1 MMNQSSIYFGIL
13 LTAWTAW
20 TRHRRDLIW
29 TRTSGKVA
37 SWQNLNKKQFE
48 HLSIACSAFRE
59 APSGWIGNK
68 DTFKSVSSFR
78 RKLAALSLSPN
89 RSPKV
94 YSFCQWLDTMAVGNA
109 ACTTSKKSRSWMH
122 FLCEIKVRPAHFCV
136 CQRHE
141 RIRHPHRAGWNC
153 LFSCTILDGFSP

>member
-1 MMNQSSIYFGIL
+1 MSSGAGIAAVWPTSFTMFDPTNPIAQFGHL
-13 LTAWTAW
+13 K
-20 TRHRRDLIW
+20 R
-29 TRTSGKVA
+29 
-37 SWQNLNKKQFE
+37 KQFE

-94 YSFCQWLDTMAVGNA
+94 YSFCQ
-109 ACTTSKKSRSWMH
+109 
-122 FLCEIKVRPAHFCV
+122 
-136 CQRHE
+136 
-141 RIRHPHRAGWNC
+141 
-153 LFSCTILDGFSP
+153 